1 MTKLLFIENKEIDK
15 ILKLKINKFKKAE
28 ILATLCRLNTLSSI
42 MKAGSGHLGTSFSA
56 IDLFIWIKIFRFKT
70 PKNLL
75 KNTNRNI
82 FFSSK
87 GHDAPALY
95 NVLYALKIINF
106 KKILKLRRLGGL
118 DGHPDV
124 SIPGIEA
131 NTGSLGM
138 GISKS
143 KGFLWAK
150 KYLKKKGKVI
160 VLTGDGEF
168 QEGQVFEA
176 LQTAAH
182 QKLNDLIVIM
192 DHNKI
197 QSSQYVKKIINLL
210 DLKKKI
216 ESFGWYVE
224 RCDGHDF
231 KKIDKVFEKF
241 SNIKNKPK
249 FLIADTVKGKGVGF
263 MEHTKVMKFN
273 KYYNWHAGAP
283 SEVNYQKA
291 KKLLIDKIEIFQKQF
306 NFKKLK
312 ITKINPK
319 VFKNNI
325 EIH

>member
-1 MTKLLFIENKEIDK
+1 MGKEI
-15 ILKLKINKFKKAE
+15 F
-28 ILATLCRLNTLSSI
+28 
-42 MKAGSGHLGTSFSA
+42 
-56 IDLFIWIKIFRFKT
+56 
-70 PKNLL
+70 
-75 KNTNRNI
+75 
-82 FFSSK
+82 
-87 GHDAPALY
+87 
-95 NVLYALKIINF
+95 
-106 KKILKLRRLGGL
+106 
-118 DGHPDV
+118 
-124 SIPGIEA
+124 
-131 NTGSLGM
+131 
-138 GISKS
+138 
-143 KGFLWAK
+143 
-150 KYLKKKGKVI
+150 KKKGKVV

-197 QSSQYVKKIINLL
+197 QSSQYVKKINLL
-210 DLKKKI
+210 DLKKRLKVLVGMWKDVMDMI
-216 ESFGWYVE
+216 L
-224 RCDGHDF
+224 

-249 FLIADTVKGKGVGF
+249 FLIADTIKGKGVGF

-283 SEVNYQKA
+283 SEVNYHKA

-306 NFKKLK
+306 KFKKLK
-312 ITKINPK
+312 ITKISPK